1 MKRILF
7 CIFCLFPFCLSAIV
21 PDDPVLNKAISL
33 PKSKGTVYEMLNII
47 SETSGMLFIY
57 NNKTL
62 DNNKKAKIEKGKNT
76 LKQAILDVTQ
86 KPDLKMK
93 VIGNHILLY
102 TETTEAP
109 KTIPSVQETDSI
121 KQPFIKIEGEI
132 KDQDSFEP
140 LPFTSVTLNDNSIGT
155 VANQNG
161 QFVLKIPDSL
171 KYGTVR
177 FSYVG
182 YESKDIPVE
191 LLTEGNM
198 DVFLN
203 IKVVSIQEI
212 IINIVNPLKI
222 VNEMLEKRS
231 ENYSG
236 KPLHFTA
243 FYREGIDYKNGF
255 INLTEAVFNIYKHPF
270 YSEKDDQVKLLKMR
284 KISNKNIN
292 DSILLKL
299 KAGISASLLLDLIK
313 NLPDF
318 LETEG
323 GSLYNYAKIDM
334 TTIDS
339 KPTHVIAFEQKPETK
354 EPLYKGELYIDAE
367 NSVLSSAHF
376 EINPLYIKK
385 AKSSLVV
392 KQSKGMDITPKGAVY
407 TVSYKE
413 FSGKYYLHYIRG
425 DLSFT
430 IRKKGWFFNRS
441 STINSFF
448 EMVVSKVDTTD
459 TKPFSPKESL
469 PTSKIFSETKYSYD
483 PNFWENFN
491 IIPPEQK
498 LSNEIE
504 RISSKIEESF

>member
-1 MKRILF
+1 M
-7 CIFCLFPFCLSAIV
+7 
-21 PDDPVLNKAISL
+21 PDNPVLNKAIDL
-33 PKSKGTVYEMLNII
+33 PKSKGTVYEMLHII
-47 SETSGMLFIY
+47 SEVSGMLFIY

-62 DNNKKAKIEKGKNT
+62 DNNSKTRIKKGKNT
-76 LKQAILDVTQ
+76 LQQAILDVTQ

-102 TETTEAP
+102 TETAETTGITSPA
-109 KTIPSVQETDSI
+109 QETGSAG
-121 KQPFIKIEGEI
+121 QPFVRIEGEI

-161 QFVLKIPDSL
+161 QFLLKIPDSL
-171 KYGTVR
+171 KHGTVR

-182 YESKDIPVE
+182 YESRDIPIE

-198 DVFLN
+198 DIFLH
-203 IKVVSIQEI
+203 IKVISIQEI

-231 ENYSG
+231 ENYFD
-236 KPLHFTA
+236 KPVYLTA

-270 YSEKDDQVKLLKMR
+270 HSGKEDQVKLLKMR

-299 KAGISASLLLDLIK
+299 KAGISASLLLDLIG
-313 NLPDF
+313 NPPDF
-318 LETEG
+318 LETEEG
-323 GSLYNYAKIDM
+323 NPYNYAKIDM

-339 KPTHVIAFEQKPETK
+339 RPAHVIAFEQKPGIE

-367 NSVLSSAHF
+367 NSALLSAHF
-376 EINPLYIKK
+376 GINPLYVKK

-392 KQSKGMDITPKGAVY
+392 KQSKGVDISPKEVVY

-413 FSGKYYLHYIRG
+413 FEGKYYLHYIRG
-425 DLSFT
+425 DLNFT
-430 IRKKGWFFNRS
+430 VKKKGWLFNRS

-448 EMVVSKVDTTD
+448 EMVVSNADLTD
-459 TKPFSPKESL
+459 VKPFHPGESL
-469 PTSKIFSETKYSYD
+469 PTSKIFSETKYNYD
-483 PNFWENFN
+483 PNFWGNFN
-491 IIPPEQK
+491 VILPEQK
-498 LSNEIE
+498 LSDEIE